1 MEKESLMQELT
12 HHSEHGTAVHAVIG
26 DRMGGVEMISIYEG
40 IILAGALVGVYVKL
54 QSELG
59 KLKSR
64 VHILEQSKSEVT
76 DMLRKLAEDI
86 GEIKLL
92 LARKQIDK

>member
-1 MEKESLMQELT
+1 
-12 HHSEHGTAVHAVIG
+12 
-26 DRMGGVEMISIYEG
+26 MGGVEMISIYEG

>member
-1 MEKESLMQELT
+1 
-12 HHSEHGTAVHAVIG
+12 
-26 DRMGGVEMISIYEG
+26 MGGVEMISIYEG

-54 QSELG
+54 QNELG

-64 VHILEQSKSEVT
+64 VHVLEQSKSEVT
-76 DMLRKLAEDI
+76 DMLKKLAEDI